1 VVIGDV
7 AGHGLAAAVV
17 MGRVRSVLRA
27 YALEDHPPDEVL
39 TLVDRKV
46 RHFEVGTMV
55 TVACAI
61 AMPPYDEFDVVSSGH
76 PPPVLVVPDEPAGLV
91 DIRVAP
97 PLGAGIGGSKPPT
110 RVSLSPG
117 GALVLYTDGLV
128 ERRGEALD
136 VGLARLCRA
145 ISADSPE
152 TICRTVMHELVGSAN
167 PEDDIAMIVV
177 SRTKE

>member
-1 VVIGDV
+1 
-7 AGHGLAAAVV
+7 
-17 MGRVRSVLRA
+17 
-27 YALEDHPPDEVL
+27 
-39 TLVDRKV
+39 
-46 RHFEVGTMV
+46 
-55 TVACAI
+55 
-61 AMPPYDEFDVVSSGH
+61 
-76 PPPVLVVPDEPAGLV
+76 
-91 DIRVAP
+91 
-97 PLGAGIGGSKPPT
+97 
-110 RVSLSPG
+110 LSPG